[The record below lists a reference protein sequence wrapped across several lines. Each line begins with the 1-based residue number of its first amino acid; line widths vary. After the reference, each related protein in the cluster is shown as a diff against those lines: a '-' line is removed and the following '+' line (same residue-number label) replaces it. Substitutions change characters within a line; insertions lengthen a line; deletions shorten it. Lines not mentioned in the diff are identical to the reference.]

1 MKRFFNIDLVAAEVI
16 KLTRSSYVNNI
27 LLYGLF
33 SVVVIIYTYAVH
45 SARVSLRAPACFATF
60 LTAGFVVGMFL
71 PALVGG
77 WLAGHEASS
86 DTWKTLLVRQPTRL
100 PFVVA
105 KLVAGVVVVGGAI
118 AAAGL
123 ISLLL
128 FEVTGR
134 ALGVMPALDA
144 EQATI
149 GDLLVLV
156 VHSAASG
163 AVAFAL
169 ALLAKTNS
177 TAIGAAGGI
186 MLQVLLVLLVRW
198 LGAPTRVLARG
209 DMAATSE
216 ALPLLGVRAGERWS
230 SIARNFAV
238 ITTTVTTI
246 VVAAQVTTPGWL
258 GHVPLAL
265 AMALPFAAVN
275 AAVEEGLL
283 RVALIEG
290 VLDVFGPKNTALLS
304 GAVFGGIHYFGVPAG
319 IPGVAMA
326 GFLGWLLARSVIGTR
341 GVGLAW
347 GIHALQDVVIFTML
361 FATAAA
367 VPT

>member
-1 MKRFFNIDLVAAEVI
+1 MKKPTPSVRAALVVLLVVAATCSLPLL
-16 KLTRSSYVNNI
+16 KLT
-27 LLYGLF
+27 
-33 SVVVIIYTYAVH
+33 
-45 SARVSLRAPACFATF
+45 LR
-60 LTAGFVVGMFL
+60 
-71 PALVGG
+71 
-77 WLAGHEASS
+77 
-86 DTWKTLLVRQPTRL
+86 
-100 PFVVA
+100 
-105 KLVAGVVVVGGAI
+105 
-118 AAAGL
+118 
-123 ISLLL
+123 
-128 FEVTGR
+128 
-134 ALGVMPALDA
+134 
-144 EQATI
+144 EQAAHFSLT
-149 GDLLVLV
+149 GKAFVDVELAYQ
-156 VHSAASG
+156 AASL
-163 AVAFAL
+163 AMVA
-169 ALLAKTNS
+169 
-177 TAIGAAGGI
+177 
-186 MLQVLLVLLVRW
+186 LLVLLVRW

-209 DMAATSE
+209 DMTATSE
-216 ALPLLGVRAGERWS
+216 ALPLLGIRAGERWS

-283 RVALIEG
+283 RVALVEG
-290 VLDVFGPKNTALLS
+290 VLDVFGPKTTALLS

-367 VPT
+367 LPS